1 MEDKNLFLSGQE
13 VNTSLVFRPEFSKLR
28 MRDRDQALLDHANS
42 KSILHVGFLDHSAT
56 VRDQKGK
63 SWLHNSLNSKSSR
76 LFGLDIE
83 EDQIEALA
91 SQGIMDL
98 HTWATLPVEIRFD
111 SALVPDV
118 IEHVENVGDFLRQIH
133 GINSSVFV
141 FSTPNGLGLGNRTRM
156 RTECINS
163 DHLQLFTPWT
173 LEAALFRAGFGISKL
188 EMCDVVNYTQPLR
201 TMLKFFFPLLR
212 GNMVAFAFKLP

>member
-1 MEDKNLFLSGQE
+1 MEDKNFFLSGQG
-13 VNTSLVFRPEFSKLR
+13 VNTALVFHPEFPRLR
-28 MRDRDQALLDHANS
+28 MRDRDQALLDHAEN
-42 KSILHVGFLDHSAT
+42 KSILHIGFLDHSAN
-56 VRDQKGK
+56 VRNQKGK
-63 SWLHNSLNSKSSR
+63 SWLHNSLKHKSSR

-83 EDQIEALA
+83 EDQIEALGR
-91 SQGIMDL
+91 QGIMDL

-111 SALVPDV
+111 SVLVPDV

-141 FSTPNGLGLGNRTRM
+141 FSTPNGLGLENRSRI

-173 LEAALFRAGFGISKL
+173 LEATLFRAGFGISRL
-188 EMCDVVNYTQPLR
+188 EMCDGGNFTQPLR
-201 TMLKFFFPLLR
+201 TILKKLFPLLR
-212 GNMVAFAFKLP
+212 GKMIAFAFKLP